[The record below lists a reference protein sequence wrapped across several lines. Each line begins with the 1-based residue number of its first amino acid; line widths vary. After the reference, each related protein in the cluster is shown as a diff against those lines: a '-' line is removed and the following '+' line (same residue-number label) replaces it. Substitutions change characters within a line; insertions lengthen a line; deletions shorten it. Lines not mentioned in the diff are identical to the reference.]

1 MKKLN
6 IVLLLVNV
14 YALISRL
21 IVLAF
26 QYNQIDLVLLFILYA
41 VMVAATVA
49 GYFVWNTK
57 DIPRKEINLYAFSI
71 VFAVITG
78 AII

>member
-6 IVLLLVNV
+6 IVLLLINI

-26 QYNQIDLVLLFILYA
+26 QTHLVDLTLLIILYLLMI
-41 VMVAATVA
+41 VGTVA
-49 GYFVWNTK
+49 GYFIWNTEQL
-57 DIPRKEINLYAFSI
+57 PEKEQHIYIFSI
-71 VFAVITG
+71 IFAVITG

>member
-21 IVLAF
+21 IVLAY
-26 QYNQIDLVLLFILYA
+26 QNHLVDLTLLIILYL
-41 VMVAATVA
+41 VMLVATIAI
-49 GYFVWNTK
+49 YFIWNTEEL
-57 DIPRKEINLYAFSI
+57 PEKERNLYFFSI
-71 VFAVITG
+71 IFAVLTG

>member
-26 QYNQIDLVLLFILYA
+26 QNYLVDVTLLIILYL
-41 VMVAATVA
+41 VTLVATVA
-49 GYFVWNTK
+49 GYFIWNTEEL
-57 DIPRKEINLYAFSI
+57 PEKERNIYIFSI